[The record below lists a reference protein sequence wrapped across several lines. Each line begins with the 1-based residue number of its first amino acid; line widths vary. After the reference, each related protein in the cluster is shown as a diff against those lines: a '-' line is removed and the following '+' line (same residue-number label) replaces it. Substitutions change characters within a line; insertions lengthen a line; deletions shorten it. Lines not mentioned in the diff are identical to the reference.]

1 MLKADT
7 FALVKTKNLPP
18 CGGFF
23 CTTPAFIPLGA
34 KPVTTP
40 LGAKP
45 VFASLIG
52 GGGASIYP
60 AWRRSQYLSRLA
72 ASPVMTPLDDEASI
86 YPA

>member
-52 GGGASIYP
+52 EPSIYP

-72 ASPVMTPLDDEASI
+72 AKPVFIPLGGEPSNDA
-86 YPA
+86 A